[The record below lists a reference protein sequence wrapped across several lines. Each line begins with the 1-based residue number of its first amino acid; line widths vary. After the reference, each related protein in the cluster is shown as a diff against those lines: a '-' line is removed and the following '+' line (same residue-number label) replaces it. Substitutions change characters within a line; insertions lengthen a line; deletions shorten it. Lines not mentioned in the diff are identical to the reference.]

1 MENSGI
7 NQNVDDLV
15 IRDTE
20 YLLRLQVAKA
30 LLKRG
35 LLKSSEYKEIDTILR
50 QKYRPL
56 LSVFISENK
65 GRR

>member
-1 MENSGI
+1 MENSSTS
-7 NQNVDDLV
+7 QNMDDLAK
-15 IRDTE
+15 RDTE

-30 LLKRG
+30 LLKKG

-56 LSVFISENK
+56 LSVFISENT
-65 GRR
+65 

>member
-1 MENSGI
+1 MENSSI
-7 NQNVDDLV
+7 SQNVDDLV
-15 IRDTE
+15 KRDTE

-30 LLKRG
+30 LLKKG

-56 LSVFISENK
+56 LSVFISENT
-65 GRR
+65 